1 MIRPILIL
9 LVLLF
14 AYSCSPS
21 DDTNLTDPI
30 GQGDDNTGNDD
41 PDPDPQDDP
50 DPEAI
55 QLLFIGNSLTYT
67 NDLPQLVKDRA
78 EQVGVSVEVTAEA
91 NPGWALEDHWNAGI
105 IQGLINSGVY
115 DYVIIQQGPSSQPY
129 GRATLIGYGELIKE
143 LCDGVDAELAYF
155 MVWPSL
161 QYYYTFPGVILNYS
175 DAAEMNNAIL
185 CPVGS
190 HWKAYIEN
198 TEDYS
203 YYGPDGFHPSLLGSQ
218 VSAQIIVT
226 SLGL

>member
-1 MIRPILIL
+1 MRQL
-9 LVLLF
+9 LLF
-14 AYSCSPS
+14 CFLLFFVACSPS
-21 DDTNLTDPI
+21 EDNPPI
-30 GQGDDNTGNDD
+30 NTGDNSGNNDNPNDD
-41 PDPDPQDDP
+41 PDPMDDP

-55 QLLFIGNSLTYT
+55 QLLFVGNSLTLT

-78 EQVGVSVEVTAEA
+78 EVLGIDVEVTTEA
-91 NPGWALEDHWNAGI
+91 NPGWGLEDHWNAGI
-105 IQGLINSGVY
+105 IQGHINSGFY

-129 GRATLIGYGELIKE
+129 GRATLIGYGELMKE
-143 LCDGVDAELAYF
+143 LCDGVGAELAYF

-161 QYYYTFPGVILNYS
+161 EYYYTFPGVILNYT

-198 TEDYS
+198 TDDYS
-203 YYGPDGFHPSLLGSQ
+203 YYGPDGFHPSQLGSE

-226 SLGL
+226 SLGLQ